1 MESEEENKK
10 LRIIIE
16 EQKKTLQSQ
25 HIWQQKINVE
35 VSQMKKQLQSL
46 KEKVYK

>member
-10 LRIIIE
+10 LRVLTE

-25 HIWQQKINVE
+25 HIWQQKINV
-35 VSQMKKQLQSL
+35 
-46 KEKVYK
+46 KV